1 MARTTHEILQ
11 HHGEALAGG
20 DLEGIL
26 ADYTEDAVLITPQGS
41 FTGTAGAREAWT
53 GLLGDLPDPK
63 VDVSSVA
70 VEGDAVLMTWTAS
83 TARGQVEDGVDTL
96 VMGDDGIRLQTIH
109 YTLHQAQP

>member
-41 FTGTAGAREAWT
+41 FTGTAGAREGWMR
-53 GLLGDLPDPK
+53 LLGDLPDPK

-70 VEGDAVLMTWTAS
+70 VEGAAALMTWTAS
-83 TARGQVEDGVDTL
+83 TGRGQVEDGVDTF
-96 VMGDDGIRLQTIH
+96 VMGDDGIRVQTMH
-109 YTLHQAQP
+109 YTLRQAQP